1 MYISK
6 SYLQSLIGRKI
17 TLMKSDLDDFKN
29 LKLKPTG
36 RIIGVT
42 PCQQL
47 IIKWFTPHHPNIT
60 VDLETDRIH
69 IYAKQKT
76 DCISPKANSSYRNDH
91 KSHRSRIRSK
101 LPS

>member
-17 TLMKSDLDDFKN
+17 TLLESDLDDFKY

-47 IIKWFTPHHPNIT
+47 IVKWFTKNHPNIT
-60 VDLETDRIH
+60 IDLERDQIYIH
-69 IYAKQKT
+69 AKQKT
-76 DCISPKANSSYRNDH
+76 HSIPSKNNCYYRNDR
-91 KSHRSRIRSK
+91 KSHRSRIRTK